1 VVYTVPEWKNNTS
14 LSDKAVKY
22 FEGRAISQAT
32 LNEMQVYSDR
42 EFMPQFG
49 KEVDVICFPYFRGG
63 KLVNIKYRGP
73 EKSFKLYQ
81 GAELV
86 FWNIDFIPIDIE
98 KIILLKEAVNATG
111 AIIVLCS
118 SWRYTKKA
126 LLLKKLFLENGLVI
140 YLTPFIQNERGLE
153 IKKWLLDNPFVE
165 EYVILDDEI
174 FNSYDEELLKNLIKI
189 SNSNG
194 QSFGDGLM
202 PEDVCEV
209 IRRLGRK

>member
-1 VVYTVPEWKNNTS
+1 MKAIFLDVDGVLN
-14 LSDKAVKY
+14 SDKY
-22 FEGRAISQAT
+22 FDKIIN
-32 LNEMQVYSDR
+32 LNINGIE
-42 EFMPQFG
+42 
-49 KEVDVICFPYFRGG
+49 KDV
-63 KLVNIKYRGP
+63 
-73 EKSFKLYQ
+73 
-81 GAELV
+81 
-86 FWNIDFIPIDIE
+86 DIE
-98 KIILLKEAVNATG
+98 KILLLKEAVNATG

-153 IKKWLLDNPFVE
+153 IKKWLLDNPFVD

-174 FNSYDEELLKNLIKI
+174 FNSYDEELLKKLIKI

>member
-1 VVYTVPEWKNNTS
+1 MKAIFLDVDGVLN
-14 LSDKAVKY
+14 SDKY
-22 FEGRAISQAT
+22 FDKIIN
-32 LNEMQVYSDR
+32 LNINGIE
-42 EFMPQFG
+42 
-49 KEVDVICFPYFRGG
+49 KDV
-63 KLVNIKYRGP
+63 
-73 EKSFKLYQ
+73 
-81 GAELV
+81 
-86 FWNIDFIPIDIE
+86 DIE
-98 KIILLKEAVNATG
+98 KILLFKEAVNATG

-118 SWRYTKKA
+118 SCRYTKTA

-153 IKKWLLDNPFVE
+153 IKKWLLDNPFVD

-174 FNSYDEELLKNLIKI
+174 FNSYDEELLKRLIKI

-202 PEDVCEV
+202 PKDVCEV